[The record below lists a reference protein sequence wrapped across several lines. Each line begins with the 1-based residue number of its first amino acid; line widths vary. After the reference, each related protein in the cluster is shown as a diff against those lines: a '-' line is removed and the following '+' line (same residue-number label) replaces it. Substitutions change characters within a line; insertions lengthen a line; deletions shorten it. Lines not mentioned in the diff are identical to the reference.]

1 MTEKDAWEMIRE
13 IKGYKLLEGVRG
25 DKPVDFQA
33 IVNSLLAFSQLVSD
47 FENVFSEIDIN
58 PLLVY
63 EHSKGLKAVDCLFIT
78 NPNHNG

>member
-1 MTEKDAWEMIRE
+1 
-13 IKGYKLLEGVRG
+13 VRG

-33 IVNSLLAFSQLVSD
+33 IVKSLLAFSELVAD
-47 FENVFSEIDIN
+47 FENVFLEIDIN